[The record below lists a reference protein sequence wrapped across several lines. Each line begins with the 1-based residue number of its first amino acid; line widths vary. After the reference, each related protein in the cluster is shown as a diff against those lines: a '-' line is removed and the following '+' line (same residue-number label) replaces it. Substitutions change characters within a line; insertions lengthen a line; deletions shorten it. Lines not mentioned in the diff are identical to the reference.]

1 MYRRCPRVAGGF
13 RPPLFAPCAAL
24 APRPFSRHCG
34 PVRGAS
40 GRCGSPRRSPARPPP
55 RPLRGSLSGR
65 RRRLLPCASVLRTRR
80 RAGVVR
86 VAKGGPSAPPG
97 RYAPTVLVGGCS
109 LRRPPSSV
117 GPVRGAAAFRGV
129 PPLSPSATAAR
140 QLARRLRLR
149 AHGPTGRL
157 VGRGAG
163 RGQKAASVASRPP
176 LGARVGAA
184 VLKSRCFP
192 RRVSPQSPP
201 ALFPPKGKEGARGL
215 RPPLRR
221 GRGLPLKLPPLSAA
235 ALQRA
240 KKARLPQ

>member
-65 RRRLLPCASVLRTRR
+65 RRLVLSRVSVLRKRR
-80 RAGVVR
+80 KSGVVR

-97 RYAPTVLVGGCS
+97 RYAPTVLVGGCN

-117 GPVRGAAAFRGV
+117 GPVRGAAAFRGA
-129 PPLSPSATAAR
+129 PPSRRPLTAAR

-149 AHGPTGRL
+149 AQRPY
-157 VGRGAG
+157 GAPRQAG
-163 RGQKAASVASRPP
+163 G
-176 LGARVGAA
+176 GAR
-184 VLKSRCFP
+184 P
-192 RRVSPQSPP
+192 
-201 ALFPPKGKEGARGL
+201 
-215 RPPLRR
+215 
-221 GRGLPLKLPPLSAA
+221 
-235 ALQRA
+235 
-240 KKARLPQ
+240 

>member
-13 RPPLFAPCAAL
+13 RPPLYAPCAAL

-65 RRRLLPCASVLRTRR
+65 RRRLLPCVSVLRKRR

-97 RYAPTVLVGGCS
+97 RYAPTVLVGGYN

-117 GPVRGAAAFRGV
+117 GPVRGAAAFRGA
-129 PPLSPSATAAR
+129 PPSRRPLTAAR

-149 AHGPTGRL
+149 AQRPY
-157 VGRGAG
+157 GAPRRAG
-163 RGQKAASVASRPP
+163 G
-176 LGARVGAA
+176 GARPKGRVCRFPPPAWGACRCCVGKIA
-184 VLKSRCFP
+184 VLPASCA
-192 RRVSPQSPP
+192 PP
-201 ALFPPKGKEGARGL
+201 NLPPPSFPPRGKREREAYGHRCGGDGGC
-215 RPPLRR
+215 R
-221 GRGLPLKLPPLSAA
+221 
-235 ALQRA
+235 
-240 KKARLPQ
+240 